1 MYYTD
6 ANCTQKSVGVSVRAC
21 VCACAC
27 ACVRVCVTP
36 RLLKVPAYLA
46 ELATRR
52 NFYVLMRKIYY
63 MGVVPSS
70 VQLFRK

>member
-1 MYYTD
+1 MREQLRLNTV
-6 ANCTQKSVGVSVRAC
+6 CMCVCVCVC

-27 ACVRVCVTP
+27 ACACVCVMS

-46 ELATRR
+46 ELAARR
-52 NFYVLMRKIYY
+52 IFYVLMHEIYS
-63 MGVVPSS
+63 MGVVPPS